1 MHIKTG
7 IIVINNKKPY
17 ILITND
23 DGYFAPGLH
32 ALIEMAKQLGELL
45 VIAPEEGVSGMSHA
59 ITIKVPLRATKI
71 EEGKDITFYKIN
83 GTPADCIKLGLNQL
97 AKRKPDLILSG
108 INHGANSSI
117 SIVYSG
123 TMGGAIEGNLND
135 IPAIGLSVCSHSLEA
150 DLSLIK
156 KHCFN
161 LLQNAAKI
169 GLPNN
174 TCLNINF
181 PDVTEK
187 KFKGLKVCRQAKGIW
202 KEEYE
207 KRTDPHGGTYYWLTG
222 AFHNQENGST
232 DTDEWAL
239 AHNYASIVPVST
251 DFTDYKSLVKLEHL
265 NIELHDSK

>member
-1 MHIKTG
+1 MKTK
-7 IIVINNKKPY
+7 NKPY

-23 DGYFAPGLH
+23 DGYFAPGLKN
-32 ALIEMAKQLGELL
+32 LIEMVKPMAELL
-45 VIAPEEGVSGMSHA
+45 VIAPEQGVSGMSHA
-59 ITIKVPLRATKI
+59 ITIKVPLRTSTI
-71 EEGKDITFYKIN
+71 EESNNFIFLKVN
-83 GTPADCIKLGLNQL
+83 GTPADCVKLGLNQL

-135 IPAIGLSVCSHSLEA
+135 IPAIGISLCSHSMNADFSLVKKYCTQIIKDALE
-150 DLSLIK
+150 K
-156 KHCFN
+156 
-161 LLQNAAKI
+161 

-181 PDVTEK
+181 PDISENE
-187 KFKGLKVCRQAKGIW
+187 FKGIKVCRQAKGVW
-202 KEEYE
+202 REEYE

-222 AFHNQENGST
+222 AFENQENGST

-239 AHNYASIVPVST
+239 ANNYASVVPVNT
-251 DFTDYKSLVKLEHL
+251 DFTDYKSLDKLENFNL
-265 NIELHDSK
+265 EIK